1 MDILND
7 LQNMI
12 DRSSAFAKRNE
23 IELRGNGRESGN
35 VYIIPERELLTFQNK
50 LGEYVQYEQ
59 SHKVTIQEPQKSII
73 QEPKKLKKERGQRA
87 TAAVYD
93 DTIDESFYFP
103 LGRS

>member
-23 IELRGNGRESGN
+23 IELRGNGRDSGN
-35 VYIIPERELLTFQNK
+35 VYIIPEIELLTFQNK
-50 LGEYVQYEQ
+50 LGEYIYYEQ
-59 SHKVTIQEPQKSII
+59 SHKVTVQEPEKS
-73 QEPKKLKKERGQRA
+73 KKERGQRA
-87 TAAVYD
+87 TAAPYD
-93 DTIDESFYFP
+93 DAVDESFYFP

>member
-1 MDILND
+1 MDILKD

-23 IELRGNGRESGN
+23 IELRGNGRDSGN
-35 VYIIPERELLTFQNK
+35 IYVIPEIELLTFQNK
-50 LGEYVQYEQ
+50 LDGYVE
-59 SHKVTIQEPQKSII
+59 SHKVIV
-73 QEPKKLKKERGQRA
+73 QEPKKSKKERGQRA

-93 DTIDESFYFP
+93 DAVDESFYFP

>member
-1 MDILND
+1 MDIPKD

-35 VYIIPERELLTFQNK
+35 VYIVPEMELLAFRDK
-50 LGEYVQYEQ
+50 LGEYIQYEQ
-59 SHKVTIQEPQKSII
+59 SHKVTV
-73 QEPKKLKKERGQRA
+73 QEPKKSKKERSQKA
-87 TAAVYD
+87 TTAV
-93 DTIDESFYFP
+93 DESFYFP

>member
-1 MDILND
+1 MNILKD

-35 VYIIPERELLTFQNK
+35 VYIIPEIELLTFKDK
-50 LGEYVQYEQ
+50 LGEYVHYEQ
-59 SHKVTIQEPQKSII
+59 SHKVIVQETKES
-73 QEPKKLKKERGQRA
+73 KKERGQRA
-87 TAAVYD
+87 TAA
-93 DTIDESFYFP
+93 IDESFYFP

>member
-35 VYIIPERELLTFQNK
+35 VYIIPEKELLAFQDK
-50 LGEYVQYEQ
+50 LGEYVQYKQ
-59 SHKVTIQEPQKSII
+59 NHKVTI

-93 DTIDESFYFP
+93 DAIDESFYFP

>member
-23 IELRGNGRESGN
+23 IELRGNGRDPGN
-35 VYIIPERELLTFQNK
+35 VYTIPEIVASQNE
-50 LGEYVQYEQ
+50 LGEYTYYEK
-59 SHKVTIQEPQKSII
+59 SHKVTVQEPEKS
-73 QEPKKLKKERGQRA
+73 KKERGQRA
-87 TAAVYD
+87 TAASYD
-93 DTIDESFYFP
+93 DAIDESFYFP

>member
-1 MDILND
+1 MDILKD

-35 VYIIPERELLTFQNK
+35 VYIIPEIELLAFQNE
-50 LGEYVQYEQ
+50 LDEYVE
-59 SHKVTIQEPQKSII
+59 SHKVIV
-73 QEPKKLKKERGQRA
+73 QEPKKSKKERGQRA

-93 DTIDESFYFP
+93 DAVDESFYFP

>member
-1 MDILND
+1 MDILKD

-35 VYIIPERELLTFQNK
+35 VYIIPEIEILAFKDK

-59 SHKVTIQEPQKSII
+59 SHKVTAQEPRKS
-73 QEPKKLKKERGQRA
+73 KKERSKRA

-93 DTIDESFYFP
+93 DAVDESFYFP

>member
-35 VYIIPERELLTFQNK
+35 VYIIPEKELLAFQDK
-50 LGEYVQYEQ
+50 LGEYAQYKQ
-59 SHKVTIQEPQKSII
+59 NHKVTIQEPKKS
-73 QEPKKLKKERGQRA
+73 KKERGQRA

-93 DTIDESFYFP
+93 DAVDESFYFP

>member
-1 MDILND
+1 MDILKD

-35 VYIIPERELLTFQNK
+35 VYIIPETELLTFQDK
-50 LGEYVQYEQ
+50 LGEYVE
-59 SHKVTIQEPQKSII
+59 SHKVIV
-73 QEPKKLKKERGQRA
+73 QEPKKSKKERGQRA

-93 DTIDESFYFP
+93 DAIDESFYFP

>member
-1 MDILND
+1 MDILKD

-23 IELRGNGRESGN
+23 IELRGNGRDSDS
-35 VYIIPERELLTFQNK
+35 VYIIPKMELLAFQNK
-50 LGEYVQYEQ
+50 LNEYVE
-59 SHKVTIQEPQKSII
+59 SHKVIV

-87 TAAVYD
+87 TAAPYD
-93 DTIDESFYFP
+93 DAIDESFYFP

>member
-1 MDILND
+1 MNILKD

-23 IELRGNGRESGN
+23 IELRGNGRDSGN
-35 VYIIPERELLTFQNK
+35 VYIIPEIELFAFQDK

-59 SHKVTIQEPQKSII
+59 SHKVIVQESRKS
-73 QEPKKLKKERGQRA
+73 KKERGQRA
-87 TAAVYD
+87 TAAPYD
-93 DTIDESFYFP
+93 DAVDESFYFP

>member
-23 IELRGNGRESGN
+23 IELRGNGRDSGN
-35 VYIIPERELLTFQNK
+35 VYIIPEIELLAFQDK
-50 LGEYVQYEQ
+50 LGEYIYYEQ
-59 SHKVTIQEPQKSII
+59 SHKVTV
-73 QEPKKLKKERGQRA
+73 QEPKELKKERGRRA
-87 TAAVYD
+87 TAAPYD
-93 DTIDESFYFP
+93 DAIDESFYFP

>member
-12 DRSSAFAKRNE
+12 DRSSASAKRNE
-23 IELRGNGRESGN
+23 IELRANGRESGN
-35 VYIIPERELLTFQNK
+35 VYIIPEIELLAFQNK
-50 LGEYVQYEQ
+50 LDEYIYYEQ
-59 SHKVTIQEPQKSII
+59 SHKVIV
-73 QEPKKLKKERGQRA
+73 QEPKKSKKERGQRA

-93 DTIDESFYFP
+93 DAVDESFYFP

>member
-1 MDILND
+1 MDILKD

-35 VYIIPERELLTFQNK
+35 VYIVPEIELLAFQDK
-50 LGEYVQYEQ
+50 LGEYVE
-59 SHKVTIQEPQKSII
+59 SHKVIAQKVIIQDI
-73 QEPKKLKKERGQRA
+73 QEPKKSKKERGQRA
-87 TAAVYD
+87 TAAPYD
-93 DTIDESFYFP
+93 DAIDESFYFP

>member
-1 MDILND
+1 
-7 LQNMI
+7 MI

-35 VYIIPERELLTFQNK
+35 VYIIPEMELLAFRDK

-59 SHKVTIQEPQKSII
+59 SHKVTV
-73 QEPKKLKKERGQRA
+73 QEPKKSKKERGQRA
-87 TAAVYD
+87 IAAPYD
-93 DTIDESFYFP
+93 DAIDEFFYFP

>member
-1 MDILND
+1 MDIPKD

-35 VYIIPERELLTFQNK
+35 VYIIPEKELLAFQDK

-59 SHKVTIQEPQKSII
+59 SHKVTV
-73 QEPKKLKKERGQRA
+73 QEPKKSKKERGKRA
-87 TAAVYD
+87 TAAIYD
-93 DTIDESFYFP
+93 DAVDESFYFP

>member
-1 MDILND
+1 MDILKD

-23 IELRGNGRESGN
+23 IELRGNGRDSDN
-35 VYIIPERELLTFQNK
+35 VYIIPKMEFLTFQNK
-50 LGEYVQYEQ
+50 LNEYVE
-59 SHKVTIQEPQKSII
+59 SHKVIV

-87 TAAVYD
+87 TAAPYD
-93 DTIDESFYFP
+93 DAADESFYFP